1 MCLQLSKKV
10 RLNNRVKAIKLPKT
24 EIKIKDNDKCSVA
37 GWGYTKSH
45 GESISELLSVDVRS
59 VNMDTCRKEW
69 KQLKMKPNLPDAVI
83 CAGGS
88 SKDGKGFCQVSTL
101 LIDRQ
106 CNDDAKCCAV
116 LTELYPS
123 HRVTLGAL

>member
-1 MCLQLSKKV
+1 MCLQLSKNV

-24 EIKIKDNDKCSVA
+24 EIKIKDNDKCLVA
-37 GWGYTKSH
+37 GWGKTKNNGKSV
-45 GESISELLSVDVRS
+45 SELQSADVRS
-59 VNMDTCRKEW
+59 VNLDTCRKEW
-69 KQLKMKPNLPDAVI
+69 QQLKAKPNLTDTVI

-106 CNDDAKCCAV
+106 CDDDAKCCAV
-116 LTELYPS
+116 LTELCPP